1 MRRKIRNFRQHTNE
15 TCGPSCILILLD
27 HYRKIHY
34 PTMKMEE
41 KIYQR
46 YRSRAFAGT
55 SAAAIANCL
64 SINRLDVRLIQSF
77 HDKMNNLD
85 RNNKAYFSPDLYENM
100 QKEYDMEL
108 QACKQRISHITD
120 TFITCDHIR
129 EELDADRQVIVL
141 CIVPGCSD
149 GIHDETLHWIVVY
162 QYNSEEDRFF
172 ICDPSSHKR
181 TFSSQELEEYMNTPI
196 GRICIS
202 VGDHS

>member
-41 KIYQR
+41 KIYQA

-55 SAAAIANCL
+55 SASAIANCL
-64 SINRLDVRLIQSF
+64 SKNHLNVRLVQSF
-77 HDKMNNLD
+77 HDKMDNLD
-85 RNNKAYFSPDLYENM
+85 RNNKVYFSPDLYEKM
-100 QKEYDMEL
+100 QQEYDMEL
-108 QACKQRISHITD
+108 QACKQRISLITD
-120 TFITCDHIR
+120 THITCDYVK
-129 EELDADRQVIVL
+129 EELAADRQVILL

-162 QYNSEEDRFF
+162 QYNSNKDFF
-172 ICDPSSHKR
+172 LACDPSSHKIQI
-181 TFSSQELEEYMNTPI
+181 TSEELEEYMNTPI

-202 VGDHS
+202 VSNK